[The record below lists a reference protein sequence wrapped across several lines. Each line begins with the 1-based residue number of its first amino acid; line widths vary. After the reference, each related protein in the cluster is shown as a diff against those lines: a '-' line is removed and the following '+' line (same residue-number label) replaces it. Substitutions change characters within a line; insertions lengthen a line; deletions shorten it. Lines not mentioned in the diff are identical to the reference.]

1 MNTEL
6 EKCLIEKAIAA
17 ARLAY
22 APYSKYHVGA
32 ALLAESGEI
41 FTGCNIENASFG
53 ATNCAER
60 TAFAKAIS
68 SNFRKFEAIAICGG
82 DKTNEMSLFYPCG
95 VCRQWMQEFCD
106 KTFKI
111 IVVDDNG
118 SIVIYTLDELL
129 PYAFSL

>member
-1 MNTEL
+1 MY
-6 EKCLIEKAIAA
+6 KSLINKARE
-17 ARLAY
+17 ARKGAY
-22 APYSKYHVGA
+22 APYSGITVGA
-32 ALLAESGEI
+32 ALLCHDGTV
-41 FTGCNIENASFG
+41 FTGCNIENAAYSPSL
-53 ATNCAER
+53 CAER

>member
-1 MNTEL
+1 MY
-6 EKCLIEKAIAA
+6 KSLINKARE
-17 ARLAY
+17 ARKGAY
-22 APYSKYHVGA
+22 APYSGITVGA
-32 ALLAESGEI
+32 ALLCHDGTV
-41 FTGCNIENASFG
+41 FTGCNIENAAYSPSL
-53 ATNCAER
+53 CAER

-82 DKTNEMSLFYPCG
+82 DKTNELSLFYPCG